1 MVCKLLIEVKLEGDD
16 VVLSNC
22 KQVRI
27 KGEDKLQLIHS
38 QCFDQMRVTS
48 VSEPKNEGKGVSRD
62 RHLNREQ
69 LEALVSGFEMQR
81 KRQRV

>member
-1 MVCKLLIEVKLEGDD
+1 MIEVKQEGDD

-27 KGEDKLQLIHS
+27 KGEDKLQLMHS
-38 QCFDQMRVTS
+38 QCFDQMRVPQA
-48 VSEPKNEGKGVSRD
+48 SEPKAEAKGVSRD
-62 RHLNREQ
+62 KHLNREQ

-81 KRQRV
+81 KRQRVI